1 MKKIL
6 FVLFI
11 LLPLISTKAQDIAAL
26 VVTMPDNMTIGVTLD
41 QKKELAVAEPD
52 SIEKKVFVINAVG
65 DSIER
70 LAYSDDYFKLKTS
83 DAGTLEIKLLPLVNN
98 TNIVGVITTVCGD
111 VCDSRIDFY
120 TTSWQP
126 LDKSTLFPEIN
137 KESFLKKDIDRNSPD
152 YKNASAP
159 VDMTPL
165 KYSFSEN
172 DKNITVEYQLEN
184 YLAADDYKAMKPY
197 LITQPKVF
205 EWNKFAYKEKATE

>member
-6 FVLFI
+6 SALFI

-26 VVTMPDNMTIGVTLD
+26 VVTMPDNMTIGVTVD
-41 QKKELAVAEPD
+41 QKKELAVAETD

-70 LAYSDDYFKLKTS
+70 LAYSDDYISLKTS
-83 DAGTLEIKLLPLVNN
+83 DAGTLQIKLLPLVNN

-111 VCDSRIDFY
+111 LCDSRIDFY

-126 LDKSTLFPEIN
+126 LDKSTLFPTIN
-137 KESFLKKDIDRNSPD
+137 KDSFLKKDIDRNSVD
-152 YKNASAP
+152 YVNASAP
-159 VDMTPL
+159 VDMTPVT
-165 KYSFSEN
+165 YNFSEK

-184 YLAADDYKAMKPY
+184 YLAADDYKAIQPY
-197 LITQPKVF
+197 LNTEPKIF
-205 EWNKFAYKEKATE
+205 EWNKFAYKKKQ

>member
-6 FVLFI
+6 SALFI

-26 VVTMPDNMTIGVTLD
+26 VVTMPDNMTIGVTVD
-41 QKKELAVAEPD
+41 QKKELAVAETD

-70 LAYSDDYFKLKTS
+70 LAYSDDYISLKTS
-83 DAGTLEIKLLPLVNN
+83 DAGTLQIKLLPLVNN

-111 VCDSRIDFY
+111 LCDSRIDFY

-126 LDKSTLFPEIN
+126 LDKSTLFPTIN
-137 KESFLKKDIDRNSPD
+137 KDSFLKKDIDRNSVD
-152 YKNASAP
+152 YVNASAP
-159 VDMTPL
+159 VDMAPVT
-165 KYSFSEN
+165 YNFSEK

-184 YLAADDYKAMKPY
+184 YLAADDYKAIQPY
-197 LITQPKVF
+197 LNTEPKIF
-205 EWNKFAYKEKATE
+205 EWNKFAYKEKQ

>member
-6 FVLFI
+6 SALFI

-26 VVTMPDNMTIGVTLD
+26 VVTMPDNMTIGVTVD
-41 QKKELAVAEPD
+41 QKKELAVADTD

-70 LAYSDDYFKLKTS
+70 LAYSDDYISLKTS
-83 DAGTLEIKLLPLVNN
+83 DAGTLQIKLLPLVNN

-111 VCDSRIDFY
+111 LCDSRIDFY

-126 LDKSTLFPEIN
+126 LDKSTLFPTIN
-137 KESFLKKDIDRNSPD
+137 KDSFLKKDIDRNSVD
-152 YKNASAP
+152 YVNASAP
-159 VDMTPL
+159 VDLTPVT
-165 KYSFSEN
+165 YNFSEK

-184 YLAADDYKAMKPY
+184 YLAADDYKAIQPY
-197 LITQPKVF
+197 LNTEPKIF
-205 EWNKFAYKEKATE
+205 EWNKFAYKEKQ

>member
-6 FVLFI
+6 SALFI

-26 VVTMPDNMTIGVTLD
+26 VVTMPDNMTIGVTVD
-41 QKKELAVAEPD
+41 QKKELAVAETD

-70 LAYSDDYFKLKTS
+70 LAYSDDYISLKTS
-83 DAGTLEIKLLPLVNN
+83 DAGTLQIKLLPLVNN

-111 VCDSRIDFY
+111 LCDSRIDFY

-126 LDKSTLFPEIN
+126 LDKSTLFPTIN
-137 KESFLKKDIDRNSPD
+137 KDSFLKKDIDRNSVD
-152 YKNASAP
+152 YVNASAP
-159 VDMTPL
+159 VDLTPVT
-165 KYSFSEN
+165 YNFSEK

-184 YLAADDYKAMKPY
+184 YLAADDYKAIQPY
-197 LITQPKVF
+197 LNTEHKIF
-205 EWNKFAYKEKATE
+205 EWNKFAYKEKQ

>member
-6 FVLFI
+6 SALFI

-26 VVTMPDNMTIGVTLD
+26 VVTMPDNMTIGVTVD
-41 QKKELAVAEPD
+41 QKKELAVAETD

-70 LAYSDDYFKLKTS
+70 LAHSDDYISLKTS
-83 DAGTLEIKLLPLVNN
+83 DAGTLQIKLLPLVNN

-111 VCDSRIDFY
+111 LCDSRIDFY

-126 LDKSTLFPEIN
+126 LDKSTLFPTIN
-137 KESFLKKDIDRNSPD
+137 KDSFLKKDIDRNSVD
-152 YKNASAP
+152 YVNASAP
-159 VDMTPL
+159 VDLTPVT
-165 KYSFSEN
+165 YNFSEK

-184 YLAADDYKAMKPY
+184 YLAADDYKAIQPY
-197 LITQPKVF
+197 LNTEPKIF
-205 EWNKFAYKEKATE
+205 EWNKFAYKEKQ

>member
-6 FVLFI
+6 SALFI

-26 VVTMPDNMTIGVTLD
+26 VVTMPDNMTIGVTVD
-41 QKKELAVAEPD
+41 QKKELAVAETD

-70 LAYSDDYFKLKTS
+70 LAYSDDYISLKTS
-83 DAGTLEIKLLPLVNN
+83 DAGTLQIKLLPLVNN

-111 VCDSRIDFY
+111 LCDSRIDFY

-126 LDKSTLFPEIN
+126 LDKSTLFPTIN
-137 KESFLKKDIDRNSPD
+137 KDSFLKKDIDRNSVD
-152 YKNASAP
+152 YVNASAP
-159 VDMTPL
+159 VDMTPIT
-165 KYSFSEN
+165 YNFSEK

-184 YLAADDYKAMKPY
+184 YLAADDYKCIQPY
-197 LITQPKVF
+197 LNTEPKIF
-205 EWNKFAYKEKATE
+205 EWNKFAYKEKQ

>member
-6 FVLFI
+6 SALFI

-26 VVTMPDNMTIGVTLD
+26 VVTMPDNMTIGVTVD
-41 QKKELAVAEPD
+41 QKKELAVAETD

-70 LAYSDDYFKLKTS
+70 LAYSDDYISLKTS
-83 DAGTLEIKLLPLVNN
+83 DAGTLQIKLLPLVNN

-111 VCDSRIDFY
+111 LCDSRIDFY

-126 LDKSTLFPEIN
+126 LDKSTLFPTIN
-137 KESFLKKDIDRNSPD
+137 KDSFLKKDIDRNSVD
-152 YKNASAP
+152 YVNASAP
-159 VDMTPL
+159 VDLTPVT
-165 KYSFSEN
+165 YNFSEK

-184 YLAADDYKAMKPY
+184 YLAADDYKAIQPY
-197 LITQPKVF
+197 LNTEPKIF
-205 EWNKFAYKEKATE
+205 EWNKFAYKEKQ

>member
-6 FVLFI
+6 SALFI

-26 VVTMPDNMTIGVTLD
+26 VVTMPDNMTIGVTVD
-41 QKKELAVAEPD
+41 QKKELAVAEID

-70 LAYSDDYFKLKTS
+70 LAYSDDYISLKTS
-83 DAGTLEIKLLPLVNN
+83 DAGTLQIKLLPLVNN

-111 VCDSRIDFY
+111 LCDSRIDFY

-126 LDKSTLFPEIN
+126 LDKSTLFPTIN
-137 KESFLKKDIDRNSPD
+137 KDSFLKKDIDRNSVD
-152 YKNASAP
+152 YVNASAP
-159 VDMTPL
+159 VDLTPVT
-165 KYSFSEN
+165 YNFSEK

-184 YLAADDYKAMKPY
+184 YLAADDYKAIQPY
-197 LITQPKVF
+197 LNTEPKIF
-205 EWNKFAYKEKATE
+205 EWNKFAYKEKQ

>member
-6 FVLFI
+6 SALFI

-26 VVTMPDNMTIGVTLD
+26 VVTMPDNMTIGVTVD
-41 QKKELAVAEPD
+41 QKKELAVAETD

-70 LAYSDDYFKLKTS
+70 LAYSDDYISLKTS
-83 DAGTLEIKLLPLVNN
+83 DAGTLQIKLLPLVNN

-111 VCDSRIDFY
+111 LCDSRIDFY

-126 LDKSTLFPEIN
+126 LDKSKLFPTIN
-137 KESFLKKDIDRNSPD
+137 KDSFLKKDIDRNSVD
-152 YKNASAP
+152 YVNASAP
-159 VDMTPL
+159 VDMTPVT
-165 KYSFSEN
+165 YNFSEK

-184 YLAADDYKAMKPY
+184 YLAADDYKAIQPY
-197 LITQPKVF
+197 LNTEPKIF
-205 EWNKFAYKEKATE
+205 EWNKFAYKEKQ

>member
-6 FVLFI
+6 SALFI

-26 VVTMPDNMTIGVTLD
+26 VVTMPDNMTIGVTVD
-41 QKKELAVAEPD
+41 QKKELAVAETD

-70 LAYSDDYFKLKTS
+70 LAYSDDYISLKTS
-83 DAGTLEIKLLPLVNN
+83 DAGTLQIKLLPLVNN

-111 VCDSRIDFY
+111 LFDSRIDFY

-126 LDKSTLFPEIN
+126 LDKSTLFPTIN
-137 KESFLKKDIDRNSPD
+137 KDSFLKKDIDRNSVD
-152 YKNASAP
+152 YVNASAP
-159 VDMTPL
+159 VDLTPVT
-165 KYSFSEN
+165 YNFSEK

-184 YLAADDYKAMKPY
+184 YLAADDYKAIQPY
-197 LITQPKVF
+197 LNTEPKIF
-205 EWNKFAYKEKATE
+205 EWNKFAYKEKQ

>member
-6 FVLFI
+6 SALFI

-26 VVTMPDNMTIGVTLD
+26 VVTMPDNMTIGVTVD
-41 QKKELAVAEPD
+41 QKKELAVAETD

-70 LAYSDDYFKLKTS
+70 LAYSDDYISLKTS
-83 DAGTLEIKLLPLVNN
+83 DAGTLQIKLLPLVNN

-111 VCDSRIDFY
+111 LCDSRIDFY

-126 LDKSTLFPEIN
+126 LGKSTLFPTIN
-137 KESFLKKDIDRNSPD
+137 KDSFLKKDIDRNSVD
-152 YKNASAP
+152 YVNASAP
-159 VDMTPL
+159 VDLTPVT
-165 KYSFSEN
+165 YNFSEK

-184 YLAADDYKAMKPY
+184 YLAADDYKAIQPY
-197 LITQPKVF
+197 LNTEPKIF
-205 EWNKFAYKEKATE
+205 EWNKFAYKEKQ

>member
-6 FVLFI
+6 SALFI

-26 VVTMPDNMTIGVTLD
+26 VVTMPDNMTIGVTVD
-41 QKKELAVAEPD
+41 QKKERAVAETD

-70 LAYSDDYFKLKTS
+70 LAYSDDYISLKTS
-83 DAGTLEIKLLPLVNN
+83 DAGTLQIKLLPLVNN

-111 VCDSRIDFY
+111 LCDSRIDFY

-126 LDKSTLFPEIN
+126 LDKSTLFPTIN
-137 KESFLKKDIDRNSPD
+137 KDSFLKKDIDRNSVD
-152 YKNASAP
+152 YVNASAP
-159 VDMTPL
+159 VDLTPVT
-165 KYSFSEN
+165 YNFSEK

-184 YLAADDYKAMKPY
+184 YLAADDYKAIQPY
-197 LITQPKVF
+197 LNTEPKIF
-205 EWNKFAYKEKATE
+205 EWNKFAYKEKQ

>member
-6 FVLFI
+6 SALFI

-41 QKKELAVAEPD
+41 QKKELAVAETD

-70 LAYSDDYFKLKTS
+70 LAYSDDYISLKTS
-83 DAGTLEIKLLPLVNN
+83 DAGTLQIKLLPLVNN

-111 VCDSRIDFY
+111 LCDSRIDFY

-126 LDKSTLFPEIN
+126 LDKSTLFPTIN
-137 KESFLKKDIDRNSPD
+137 KDSFLKKDIDRNSVD
-152 YKNASAP
+152 YVNASAP
-159 VDMTPL
+159 VDMTPVT
-165 KYSFSEN
+165 YNFSEK

-184 YLAADDYKAMKPY
+184 YLAADDYKAIQPY
-197 LITQPKVF
+197 LNTEPKIF
-205 EWNKFAYKEKATE
+205 EWNKFAYKEKQ

>member
-6 FVLFI
+6 SALFI

-26 VVTMPDNMTIGVTLD
+26 VVTMPDNMTIGVTVD
-41 QKKELAVAEPD
+41 QKKELAVAETD

-70 LAYSDDYFKLKTS
+70 LAYSDDYISFKTS
-83 DAGTLEIKLLPLVNN
+83 DAGTLQIKLLPLVNN

-111 VCDSRIDFY
+111 LCDSRIDFY

-126 LDKSTLFPEIN
+126 LDKSTLFPTIN
-137 KESFLKKDIDRNSPD
+137 KDSFLKKDIDRNSVD
-152 YKNASAP
+152 YVNASAP
-159 VDMTPL
+159 VDLTPVT
-165 KYSFSEN
+165 YNFSEK

-184 YLAADDYKAMKPY
+184 YLAADDYKAIQPY
-197 LITQPKVF
+197 LNTEPKIF
-205 EWNKFAYKEKATE
+205 EWNKFAYKEKQ

>member
-6 FVLFI
+6 SALFI

-26 VVTMPDNMTIGVTLD
+26 VVTMPDNMTIGVTVD
-41 QKKELAVAEPD
+41 QKKELAVAETD

-70 LAYSDDYFKLKTS
+70 LAYSDDYISLKTS
-83 DAGTLEIKLLPLVNN
+83 DAGTLQIKLLPLVNN

-111 VCDSRIDFY
+111 LCDSRIDFY

-126 LDKSTLFPEIN
+126 LDKSTLFPTIN
-137 KESFLKKDIDRNSPD
+137 KDSFLKKDIDRNSVD
-152 YKNASAP
+152 YVNASAP
-159 VDMTPL
+159 VDMTPVT
-165 KYSFSEN
+165 YNFSEK

-184 YLAADDYKAMKPY
+184 YLAADGYKAIQPY
-197 LITQPKVF
+197 LNTEPKIF
-205 EWNKFAYKEKATE
+205 EWNKFAYKEKQ